1 MHKLWVVARRE
12 YGVRVRKKSFII
24 TTLAIPLMVA
34 LLLVAV
40 VFLGANVK
48 KDSVVIVDESGHF
61 RQPWPHAGGTT
72 YTISSHDAETTLQR
86 IRDGESEYTAMLHI
100 PKIDLDQPNGIV
112 LHTKR
117 IAGFQLRMAVKAEL
131 TRQMTARR
139 LVVRG
144 MDSAEIVKAQSAPV
158 IRTQMIGDLQ
168 GGMEHKVVA
177 FVCAF
182 MIGLIMY
189 VALII
194 YGVLVMN
201 GVVEEKS
208 NRIVEIIV
216 SAVRPLDMMLGK
228 IIGVAAV
235 GLTQLTIWVVL
246 GVILFQIASPWLVS
260 AVPLESAGEVELK
273 SEEMELI
280 STFMSNI
287 ATIDFT
293 MLGLGF
299 VIYFVGGYFFYA
311 SLFAAAASAAN
322 DASDLNSLSFPITFP
337 LIVSFF
343 ILNAAIQE
351 PDGAL
356 AFWFSM
362 IPLTSPVVMIGR
374 IPFGVP
380 WWEFILSIVLLIGG
394 FVATAWIAARIYRV
408 GILRYGKK
416 HSLIELLRWIRTA
429 G

>member
-1 MHKLWVVARRE
+1 MHKLWIVARRE

-24 TTLAIPLMVA
+24 TTLTISLMVA
-34 LLLVAV
+34 LLPVGV
-40 VFLGANVK
+40 VFLSADMK
-48 KDSVVIVDESGHF
+48 KDRVVIVDESGHF
-61 RQPWPHAGGTT
+61 RQPWPPTGGTT
-72 YTISSHDAETTLQR
+72 YTISSHDAETTLR
-86 IRDGESEYTAMLHI
+86 LIRDEESEYTAMLYI
-100 PKIDLDQPNGIV
+100 PGIDLDRPDGIV
-112 LHTKR
+112 LYTKR
-117 IAGFQLRMAVKAEL
+117 VAGFQLRMTVQTEL

-139 LVVRG
+139 LALRG
-144 MDSAEIVKAQSAPV
+144 IDEADIDRAQKAPA
-158 IRTQMIGDLQ
+158 IRTQMIGDTQ
-168 GGMEHKVVA
+168 GAMEHKIVA

-182 MIGLIMY
+182 LIGLIMY

-208 NRIVEIIV
+208 NRIVEVIV

-246 GVILFQIASPWLVS
+246 GIVLFQIVSPWLGS
-260 AVPLESAGEVELK
+260 AVPLESAETVELK

-280 STFMSNI
+280 SNFMANMAS
-287 ATIDFT
+287 IDFT

-322 DASDLNSLSFPITFP
+322 DASDLNSLSFPITLP
-337 LIVSFF
+337 LIVSSI
-343 ILNAAIQE
+343 ILNAAIQD

-394 FVATAWIAARIYRV
+394 FVATAWVAARIYRV
-408 GILRYGKK
+408 GILLYGKK